1 MLENIIGIE
10 LELLLIIW
18 GIVIFAAVL
27 RAFTGFGFA
36 LAAVPAFSQFLSPT
50 ASVVLSTSLIFLISL
65 VSIKSYWGVVP
76 LRPMLPLCILLIIGT
91 GIGTMILTLISKNQF
106 QLGVGLSVIL
116 ACIGLLFLKPS
127 TNWKSPFFTLITG
140 LTSGIMNGAVAISG
154 PPMIIYAMITEPDP
168 KNSRAWLMT
177 ILGFAALFGL
187 IAFGM
192 AGFINQQTMWYSLLA
207 FPALYIGNYL
217 GTFLFEQYGNALY
230 RKVAILVLVVIGVS
244 MTAKAL
250 F

>member
-1 MLENIIGIE
+1 MLENIFSIKT
-10 LELLLIIW
+10 ELLLIIW

-36 LAAVPAFSQFLSPT
+36 LASVPAFSQCLSPT
-50 ASVVLSTSLIFLISL
+50 ESVVLSTALIFLISL

-76 LRPMLPLCILLIIGT
+76 LRPMLPLGILLLIGT
-91 GIGTMILTLISKNQF
+91 GIGAMILTVISKNQF

-127 TNWKSPFFTLITG
+127 TSWKSPFLIVITG
-140 LTSGIMNGAVAISG
+140 LIAGIMNGAVAISG

-168 KNSRAWLMT
+168 KLSRAWLMT
-177 ILGFAALFGL
+177 ILGFAAFFGL

-192 AGFINQQTMWYSLLA
+192 AGFINQQTIWYTVLA
-207 FPALYIGNYL
+207 FPALYLGNYL
-217 GTFLFEQYGNALY
+217 GAFLFKGYGSALY
-230 RKVAILVLVVIGVS
+230 RKVAISVLVVIGIS
-244 MTAKAL
+244 ITAKAI